1 MQEHGMSRY
10 RHINSRDEWIEAISP
25 HFVGARIAERR
36 SRLSLNVRIEP
47 LVRTT
52 VFDVDMRCSGL
63 ETGQYGM
70 SAESAARHRY
80 LALLQVS
87 GTSKVEQGG
96 RVVTLMP
103 GDWGLF
109 EGHLPVSFSV
119 RDGSRMVNL
128 LLAANELGRWADLI
142 GSSGRLIS
150 RSEDGNMAA
159 TLLMELLSRSTEP
172 RDSLK
177 SLVETLLLDLLTEAM
192 ERPLVPSKSNC
203 AAAADSAKLR
213 RAKSFISDEL
223 TNSALRPDD
232 IGRAIGMSRR
242 ALFDLFG
249 QLGQTPMGY
258 VRAQRLNEAARRLRG
273 AESENRS
280 VARIAHDL
288 GFADASH
295 FSRLFRSQY
304 GMSPRQWAVSTNE

>member
-1 MQEHGMSRY
+1 
-10 RHINSRDEWIEAISP
+10 
-25 HFVGARIAERR
+25 
-36 SRLSLNVRIEP
+36 
-47 LVRTT
+47 
-52 VFDVDMRCSGL
+52 
-63 ETGQYGM
+63 
-70 SAESAARHRY
+70 
-80 LALLQVS
+80 
-87 GTSKVEQGG
+87 
-96 RVVTLMP
+96 
-103 GDWGLF
+103 
-109 EGHLPVSFSV
+109 
-119 RDGSRMVNL
+119 MVNL
-128 LLAANELGRWADLI
+128 LLPDYELGRWAGLI

-172 RDSLK
+172 RESLK
-177 SLVETLLLDLLTEAM
+177 FLVETLLLDLLTEAM
-192 ERPLVPSKSNC
+192 ERPLVPSKPNC
-203 AAAADSAKLR
+203 AAGADSKLR

-258 VRAQRLNEAARRLRG
+258 VRAQRLDEAARRLRG
-273 AESENRS
+273 AESESRS